1 MANPLF
7 DRVLP
12 SDLAENRQ
20 HIEFKGKV
28 ADFER
33 LVEIAEAELS
43 AVSSDRWPRR
53 WRAAPVE
60 IRLDFA
66 WMDAEQQIPTVSGRA
81 SAQIPMVCQRCL
93 EVFGLSLDAS
103 LKMLLVRPNVQYAE
117 LAGFADYEV
126 WETEE
131 KALRPFD
138 IVEESL
144 VMAMPLAPRH
154 ESEVS
159 CGALAA
165 EIAESGLKM
174 AHPFADLRSQ
184 MEKSDT

>member
-1 MANPLF
+1 MSNPLF
-7 DRVLP
+7 DCVPLD
-12 SDLAENRQ
+12 DLAEKRQ

-28 ADFER
+28 SDFVR
-33 LVEIAEAELS
+33 LVEIAEVALA
-43 AVSSDRWPRR
+43 AVSGNQRPRR

-66 WMDAEQQIPTVSGRA
+66 WMDAEQRIPTVSGRV

-93 EVFGLSLDAS
+93 DVFGQSLDAAVT
-103 LKMLLVRPNVQYAE
+103 LLLVRADAQYAE

-126 WETEE
+126 WEIEE
-131 KALRPFD
+131 KAIRPLD

-144 VMAMPLAPRH
+144 VMAIPLAPRH

-159 CGALAA
+159 CGALAT

-174 AHPFADLRSQ
+174 TRPFADLRSQ
-184 MEKSDT
+184 MEKSDN